1 MKDQQKLDMEGV
13 QQLVTELLEL
23 NWFEKCGIK
32 EEIQNIDIEYVKD
45 KKTFEK
51 KVSGL
56 NWENKL
62 LSKAGDMSEYIG
74 NLDEKYLDESNEKVE
89 YYRENYIP
97 PLENVLQNRLK
108 KFELTE
114 IVLPITRYIIMIML
128 KAKHFSKL
136 YTDTFWDQI
145 LEIYKSGHIPCGY
158 KKGVFL
164 VY

>member
-1 MKDQQKLDMEGV
+1 MEGV
-13 QQLVTELLEL
+13 QQLVTELLDL

-89 YYRENYIP
+89 YYHENYIP
-97 PLENVLQNRLK
+97 ILKSVLQDRLK
-108 KFELTE
+108 KYGLTDK
-114 IVLPITRYIIMIML
+114 VLPNTIHNIIIML

-145 LEIYKSGHIPCGY
+145 LEIYKSGHVPCGY

-164 VY
+164 IY

>member
-1 MKDQQKLDMEGV
+1 MEGV
-13 QQLVTELLEL
+13 QQLVTELLDL

-89 YYRENYIP
+89 YYHENYIP
-97 PLENVLQNRLK
+97 ILKSVLQDRLK
-108 KFELTE
+108 KYGLTDK
-114 IVLPITRYIIMIML
+114 VLPNTIHNIIIML
-128 KAKHFSKL
+128 KAKHFSK
-136 YTDTFWDQI
+136 
-145 LEIYKSGHIPCGY
+145 
-158 KKGVFL
+158 
-164 VY
+164 

>member
-13 QQLVTELLEL
+13 QQLVTELLDL

-74 NLDEKYLDESNEKVE
+74 NLDEKYLDQSNEKVE
-89 YYRENYIP
+89 YYHENYIP
-97 PLENVLQNRLK
+97 ILKSVLQDRLK
-108 KFELTE
+108 KYGLTDK
-114 IVLPITRYIIMIML
+114 VLPNTIHNIIIML

-145 LEIYKSGHIPCGY
+145 LEIYKSGHVPCGY

-164 VY
+164 IY

>member
-1 MKDQQKLDMEGV
+1 MEGV
-13 QQLVTELLEL
+13 QQLVTELLDL

-74 NLDEKYLDESNEKVE
+74 NLDEKYLDQSNEKVE
-89 YYRENYIP
+89 YYHENYIP
-97 PLENVLQNRLK
+97 ILKSVLQDRLK
-108 KFELTE
+108 KYGLTDK
-114 IVLPITRYIIMIML
+114 VLPNTIHNIIIML

-145 LEIYKSGHIPCGY
+145 LEIYKSGHVPCGY

-164 VY
+164 IY

>member
-1 MKDQQKLDMEGV
+1 M
-13 QQLVTELLEL
+13 
-23 NWFEKCGIK
+23 
-32 EEIQNIDIEYVKD
+32 
-45 KKTFEK
+45 
-51 KVSGL
+51 